1 MDRGAW
7 WAIIYEFTKGLN
19 TTLVT
24 QQEQQ
29 QQPCLTLGVEVKVS
43 YSPIAAELERD
54 LKTLLSSCLATILAK
69 LRPKRCSS
77 MLKSC
82 TQPMPQQSS
91 HLPSLW
97 DAPLSPLS
105 CCDTF
110 WQKFLT

>member
-82 TQPMPQQSS
+82 TQPMPQ
-91 HLPSLW
+91 
-97 DAPLSPLS
+97 
-105 CCDTF
+105 
-110 WQKFLT
+110 